1 MNYKSGDIVL
11 IDGTLLLVSNKS
23 PFIKCTKKCYMR
35 SRCIKRGLTCKY
47 GGVYYLHFS
56 SEIYSCYGFV
66 DSKGKVKPSY
76 RETSDGGE
84 VRYEYYVFG
93 SRYVPV
99 LDEHAKCFLVPYNIK
114 ISNVIKVL
122 DTCMPDELAEELKK
136 KNKIENNKME
146 KNKIEESIQGER
158 HLKIDVSEGYEIDKE
173 HSTFEYIKFKKKDE
187 FSIKTYSDLCDG
199 KHKIPDEG
207 IDLFY
212 PDLSNREYGLSD
224 TPSIYPNEQFAKR
237 AIAMQ
242 KICNLMPYYG
252 GFVDWSDSTSNKLYI
267 YRYKKQIALNHTKN
281 TYHFLAFRSVY
292 FRDKFL
298 KYNEDLVKDYFMLS
312 E

>member
-1 MNYKSGDIVL
+1 
-11 IDGTLLLVSNKS
+11 
-23 PFIKCTKKCYMR
+23 MR

-56 SEIYSCYGFV
+56 SEVYSCYGFV

-99 LDEHAKCFLVPYNIK
+99 LDEHAKCFLIPYNIK

-136 KNKIENNKME
+136 KNKME
-146 KNKIEESIQGER
+146 KNKMEENIQGER
-158 HLKIDVSEGYEIDKE
+158 HLKIDVPEGYEIDKE

-252 GFVDWSDSTSNKLYI
+252 GFVDWKNETCDKHIIFLFNNLITSFDGPY
-267 YRYKKQIALNHTKN
+267 T
-281 TYHFLAFRSVY
+281 TYHFLAFNSSY
-292 FRDKFL
+292 FKDQFL